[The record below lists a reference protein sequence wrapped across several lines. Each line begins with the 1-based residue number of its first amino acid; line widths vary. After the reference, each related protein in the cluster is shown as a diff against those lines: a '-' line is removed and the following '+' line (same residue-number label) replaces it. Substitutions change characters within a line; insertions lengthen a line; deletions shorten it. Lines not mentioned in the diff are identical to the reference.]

1 MNDCIYNYGID
12 RPQFRTTAQLLK
24 EYANT
29 VNSPQ
34 YMQPTVIET
43 LSDGSI
49 ITAQS
54 NAFLGDTDNFLYQTL
69 ISYDQALYLIE
80 LNPELSVAEIPF
92 DGKSVGYSFLL
103 IVNPYSDN
111 LEETLMLVKALSEKK
126 MSEMQ
131 VNPQPDLNGEQQL
144 NIIYQNSTVIMG
156 VPNEIY
162 YSDYEKYLS
171 DKITLNDFIIEAS
184 QCQHI
189 LTNNKDKNIV
199 KTTKSKKHLK
209 WNTKCKLCL
218 IPSLLGTAVFFVI
231 PFIRILYYSL
241 IDNQF
246 KRNFVGLDNYIKTM
260 SNEYFLLALKNSL
273 LLIVIAVPILIM
285 LALIISLVLSY
296 GIRWVRKTRVAF
308 ILPMVIPTAS
318 IVLIW
323 RSVFAEDTTVLPVYL
338 LFIGTILV

>member
-1 MNDCIYNYGID
+1 MI
-12 RPQFRTTAQLLK
+12 LL
-24 EYANT
+24 
-29 VNSPQ
+29 
-34 YMQPTVIET
+34 
-43 LSDGSI
+43 LR
-49 ITAQS
+49 
-54 NAFLGDTDNFLYQTL
+54 
-69 ISYDQALYLIE
+69 
-80 LNPELSVAEIPF
+80 
-92 DGKSVGYSFLL
+92 LL
-103 IVNPYSDN
+103 
-111 LEETLMLVKALSEKK
+111 EK
-126 MSEMQ
+126 
-131 VNPQPDLNGEQQL
+131 
-144 NIIYQNSTVIMG
+144 
-156 VPNEIY
+156 
-162 YSDYEKYLS
+162 
-171 DKITLNDFIIEAS
+171 
-184 QCQHI
+184 CQHI

-273 LLIVIAVPILIM
+273 LLIVIAVPIIIM

-296 GIRWVRKTRVAF
+296 GIRWARKTRVAF

-318 IVLIW
+318 IALIW
-323 RSVFAEDTTVLPVYL
+323 RSVFAENTTVLPVYL